1 MTEHNIIDTVVEK
14 LNKYPNIK
22 FDKKSD
28 SELEIFCRND
38 KGFELQTVISKP
50 KRRPC
55 NRKTDNKTTRLLTS
69 KLTFGR
75 QKLG

>member
-1 MTEHNIIDTVVEK
+1 MGAVC
-14 LNKYPNIK
+14 LYPSVAVALLHFI
-22 FDKKSD
+22 
-28 SELEIFCRND
+28 RA
-38 KGFELQTVISKP
+38 VISKP